1 VRGAMG
7 ELWVARVA
15 SDLVAGE
22 SCRRSA
28 GQVASRSGWASVG
41 SGRLVNASG
50 PRGEGQLGQPERGKK
65 RLGRGESR
73 KRRKAAGLL

>member
-1 VRGAMG
+1 MRGAMG
-7 ELWVARVA
+7 ELWVARAA

-28 GQVASRSGWASVG
+28 GQVAGRSGWASVG
-41 SGRLVNASG
+41 SGRLVNARG
-50 PRGEGQLGQPERGKK
+50 PRGEGQLG
-65 RLGRGESR
+65 RGESG